1 MTNDQ
6 QMLEANKQ
14 ERIAAVKA
22 NLDSTIENLI
32 TSGRLSAD
40 KVEIA
45 HARFDAV
52 IARMNAASVRAFMG
66 IEYMGDDGVQRLIS
80 KFRA

>member
-22 NLDSTIENLI
+22 HLDGTIEKLVA
-32 TSGRLSAD
+32 SGRLAAD
-40 KVEIA
+40 KA
-45 HARFDAV
+45 DTARARFAAV
-52 IARMNAASVRAFMG
+52 VANMQAASVHAFIG
-66 IEYMGDDGVQRLIS
+66 ADYMGDDGIQSLIS